1 MSKDSR
7 SGESLWFIWD
17 GDGYELFSQDSIVF
31 YTEDHVDLEEDVVRK
46 ALASSIQREGI
57 SDSLSGGYSLISSGI
72 LNHFYAGESLISET
86 LSLCSLEGVLE
97 SGERLVDIKPI
108 TCVEIFNVW

>member
-7 SGESLWFIWD
+7 IGESLWFIWD
-17 GDGYELFSQDSIVF
+17 GDGYSLFTQDSIVF

-57 SDSLSGGYSLISSGI
+57 SDSLAGGYSLISSGI
-72 LNHFYAGESLISET
+72 TGHFYAGESLISET
-86 LSLCSLEGVLE
+86 LHLSNSEGLLE
-97 SGERLVDIKPI
+97 SGEQLVNIKPI

>member
-7 SGESLWFIWD
+7 IGESLWFIWE
-17 GDGYELFSQDSIVF
+17 GEGYEPFSQDSIIF
-31 YTEDHVDLEEDVVRK
+31 YTEEHIDIEEDVVRK

-72 LNHFYAGESLISET
+72 TSHLYAGRSLVSEF
-86 LSLCSLEGVLE
+86 LSVCTSNGVVN
-97 SGERLVDIKPI
+97 SGEELVDIVPI